1 MGRVNGAVWVAGGGA
16 VVGIDACTGGAM
28 MMMMMMMMRA
38 VADGVVW
45 QSAVP
50 RAADT
55 AVAHAPCSTQDQAG
69 ATRYAAAHSTV

>member
-28 MMMMMMMMRA
+28 MMMMMMMRA
-38 VADGVVW
+38 VADGVLW

>member
-1 MGRVNGAVWVAGGGA
+1 M
-16 VVGIDACTGGAM
+16 VGIDACTGGAM
-28 MMMMMMMMRA
+28 MMMMMMMRA
-38 VADGVVW
+38 VADGVLW